1 MLCELELPC
10 TVQFPVVQRDAYL
23 SDRQTDRLWCV
34 YLLVGRRAGSWHAST
49 RPLSADVVFARRARH
64 FDAALSAR
72 RRPLIRHDVTAL
84 LLLLFTSG

>member
-1 MLCELELPC
+1 M
-10 TVQFPVVQRDAYL
+10 
-23 SDRQTDRLWCV
+23 
-34 YLLVGRRAGSWHAST
+34 YLLVGRRAGSWHARST